1 MVHYPPL
8 QDDLDFRGEIPFR
21 YRRILKMCHV
31 AAAQAMA
38 TYTGN
43 TSIPLFFS
51 APASDI
57 ALSEP
62 RPERIIYYLHQQSG
76 LPINPA
82 TSRLMGTGRSG
93 VLNALD
99 LAFRYLYDT
108 DAEFVLIGGSDS
120 YQNSELIAAL
130 DEKERILAPGVMNG
144 FAPGEGAGFVLLTRN
159 PAFAL
164 RSATHIPSLLA
175 PGVANEPGH
184 LFSSE
189 PYRGKGLDL
198 AFKRALAAYSGH
210 IKIKDIH
217 SSMNGEHFWAKEYGV
232 AMVRN
237 ADAFESETAIHHS
250 ADCHGDLG
258 AATGGVLINHVTQA
272 LLAGHSTAPS
282 LIYCSSDHQ
291 YRAAVC
297 FEPLPLATFQAP
309 PIPPMQTEGLF
320 P

>member
-1 MVHYPPL
+1 
-8 QDDLDFRGEIPFR
+8 
-21 YRRILKMCHV
+21 MCHV

-38 TYTGN
+38 TYTGR
-43 TSIPLFFS
+43 TPIPLFFS
-51 APASDI
+51 APANNVG
-57 ALSEP
+57 LNEP
-62 RPERIIYYLHQQSG
+62 LPTRIIHYLHQQTG
-76 LPINPA
+76 LLIDPA
-82 TSRLMGTGRSG
+82 VSRLMGTGRSG

-108 DAEFVLIGGSDS
+108 DAEFVLIGGGDS

-130 DEKERILAPGVMNG
+130 DEKGRILASGVMNG

-164 RSATHIPSLLA
+164 RSATHLPSLLV

-184 LFSSE
+184 LFSDK
-189 PYRGKGLDL
+189 PYRGEGLDL
-198 AFKRALAAYSGH
+198 AFKRALSAYSGH
-210 IKIKDIH
+210 IKIKDTH

-232 AMVRN
+232 AMIRN
-237 ADAFESETAIHHS
+237 ADMFESETAIHHS

-272 LLAGHSTAPS
+272 LLAGHSTNPS

-297 FEPLPLATFQAP
+297 FEPLPLTAFQASS
-309 PIPPMQTEGLF
+309 PIPHAAPMQTGGLF